1 MQNAIGLARVVL
13 AQATPTLRMDGTS
26 ARKVCGRRATQSSR
40 PWRRTGRPARALPAV
55 PECLVAE
62 GLRTS
67 DHTRASTSSSRTRRF
82 ASWKKKR
89 PPGPSGHSTPR
100 PSPSDMLAGEA
111 SQRRRRR
118 TPGELPCPCAGASG
132 VGQGFYRGGFCR
144 HLWNILENNPG
155 EDRPRRCS
163 SLLPSGAMQPQAPR
177 KVLLLVAGGAG
188 PSLRFR
194 LTRRPRQ
201 RLPERV
207 VQPGRAAA
215 RDAAHATGDRNSHS
229 LQLVRTLCR
238 GLRRRGHT
246 DSRPGCRAA
255 ELPPGQSYQ
264 SRQT

>member
-40 PWRRTGRPARALPAV
+40 PWRRTGRRARALPAV

-132 VGQGFYRGGFCR
+132 VGQGVLPGRFLPSPLEHPREQSGRGPTQTLLLTLAFRSYATAGATQS
-144 HLWNILENNPG
+144 LAAG
-155 EDRPRRCS
+155 GRRC
-163 SLLPSGAMQPQAPR
+163 GALASVP
-177 KVLLLVAGGAG
+177 
-188 PSLRFR
+188 
-194 LTRRPRQ
+194 
-201 RLPERV
+201 
-207 VQPGRAAA
+207 
-215 RDAAHATGDRNSHS
+215 AH
-229 LQLVRTLCR
+229 
-238 GLRRRGHT
+238 
-246 DSRPGCRAA
+246 
-255 ELPPGQSYQ
+255 
-264 SRQT
+264 